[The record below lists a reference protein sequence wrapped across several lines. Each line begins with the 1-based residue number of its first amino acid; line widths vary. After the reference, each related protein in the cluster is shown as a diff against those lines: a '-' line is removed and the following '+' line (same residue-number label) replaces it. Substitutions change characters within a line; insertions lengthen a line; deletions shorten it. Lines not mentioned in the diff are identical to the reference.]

1 MSKQVIYPK
10 DWMEIHPYTLIQP
23 SDAYFVGLANKL
35 YAVCALDELPL
46 LFRKKMCLYIA
57 AYLEDVISGLGC
69 WKGFVR
75 EHTRLY
81 GKPLPFYPV
90 SSDYQSDEVNE
101 EDICFLIWNTWEKA
115 LYKHAYINPEDERI
129 KKQAATFYR
138 ILAEAYEEAPENPL
152 LEGYFDSFAD
162 EKEAGRKLAWL
173 FGHSYL
179 TEPSMQPYIANV
191 TPSDRFIVPVGPLA
205 LFLSEWIELLAGEN
219 TQVWKSVKGLFQPEV
234 AVPAKV
240 CGKNVATYQLFV
252 DATGGCPVVYLN
264 GYDALRRFLVEKL
277 KWADDDSHTLPQM
290 KAHRNFILMANPE
303 KGILLAK
310 DICEYI
316 ADSANPMYNSV
327 LASQHAFRLLTEET
341 LCPPDLLLYVLR
353 ENLLPDVAFPD
364 GKGHELIRQNADFIA
379 RHALLY
385 YYRGD

>member
-129 KKQAATFYR
+129 KSKPQ
-138 ILAEAYEEAPENPL
+138 
-152 LEGYFDSFAD
+152 
-162 EKEAGRKLAWL
+162 
-173 FGHSYL
+173 H
-179 TEPSMQPYIANV
+179 
-191 TPSDRFIVPVGPLA
+191 FIVYWRRPMKK
-205 LFLSEWIELLAGEN
+205 LLK
-219 TQVWKSVKGLFQPEV
+219 TRCWKDILTLLPMKKRLGVNWLG
-234 AVPAKV
+234 
-240 CGKNVATYQLFV
+240 
-252 DATGGCPVVYLN
+252 YL
-264 GYDALRRFLVEKL
+264 
-277 KWADDDSHTLPQM
+277 
-290 KAHRNFILMANPE
+290 
-303 KGILLAK
+303 GIL
-310 DICEYI
+310 I
-316 ADSANPMYNSV
+316 
-327 LASQHAFRLLTEET
+327 
-341 LCPPDLLLYVLR
+341 
-353 ENLLPDVAFPD
+353 
-364 GKGHELIRQNADFIA
+364 
-379 RHALLY
+379 
-385 YYRGD
+385 